1 MYIESKTYML
11 NKPEYI
17 NWFNDAANEHCY
29 ITNIFLY
36 NLQNEIVATPCLSDG
51 ATTFTNWYGVEY
63 KFGVKV
69 NGLKNYSFIS
79 DKELIHLLNSK
90 CFFGRKFNKECILT
104 NKIYIEFIKNNQ
116 VTHQVTNRVT
126 TQVTNEKSIIYLC
139 FFFLIVFLLY
149 KLKKN
154 NIEV

>member
-1 MYIESKTYML
+1 ML
-11 NKPEYI
+11 
-17 NWFNDAANEHCY
+17 
-29 ITNIFLY
+29 
-36 NLQNEIVATPCLSDG
+36 
-51 ATTFTNWYGVEY
+51 
-63 KFGVKV
+63 VKV

-116 VTHQVTNRVT
+116 VTHQVTN
-126 TQVTNEKSIIYLC
+126 EKSIIYLC